1 MFHFMGVSFWL
12 YDSEDNPD
20 LVGGT
25 SSDDVVNV
33 TVVAKGDVA
42 QMEQGASL
50 LSQDLFQVKRGMC
63 NIQLRSVG

>member
-25 SSDDVVNV
+25 SSDEVANV

-42 QMEQGASL
+42 QMEQDASL

-63 NIQLRSVG
+63 NIQLRSVR